1 MNFAPVADVA
11 KDKNSFIY
19 DRTLGQDYATTA
31 KYIPVAVK
39 AFKAKR

>member
-31 KYIPVAVK
+31 KYIPVAV
-39 AFKAKR
+39 RSIQS